1 MKNLKNTDGIV
12 FDPFYSKRKIMVNPE
27 MEGMSDASRIDL
39 NDQTEIRYWTQ
50 RFKISEEELRNVVAK
65 VGIMVD
71 DVVKE
76 FEPGG
81 YRNA

>member
-1 MKNLKNTDGIV
+1 
-12 FDPFYSKRKIMVNPE
+12 MVNPE

-39 NDQTEIRYWTQ
+39 NDQSEITYWTQ